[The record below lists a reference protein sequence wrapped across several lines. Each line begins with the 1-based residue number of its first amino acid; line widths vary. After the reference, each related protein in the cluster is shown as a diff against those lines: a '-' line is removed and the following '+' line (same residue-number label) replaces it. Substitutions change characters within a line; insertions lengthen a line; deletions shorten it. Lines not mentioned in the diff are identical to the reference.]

1 SRAMRIGV
9 DYQILAL
16 GPGLITRGM
25 ARYTQQ
31 QLRAV
36 LAAEEGNE
44 YVLLCDAA
52 ADLSLIDGAVRDHER
67 VDLALYS
74 PPAGNAADPGALLAR
89 AEHYQSWIARL
100 DLDAYHATA
109 PLMMEGPALVHFDA
123 CPMVSTFYDLIPFRF
138 PEQYLTPPGTA
149 ERYHRTLR
157 MLWRD
162 GRLLAIS
169 DTARDDAVRLL
180 GAPRERIDRAWPVP
194 DEVFRPLPAHQL
206 GKLLTVLASRV
217 RIPERFVLT
226 VSHLH
231 HSKNLGTLLA
241 GYAELPATLRTVLP
255 LVVCC
260 HLDPPGVAA
269 LRARASRLG
278 IGDDVVITGHVSDL
292 ELAALYNQATLVVH
306 PSRLEGFGYPVAEAM
321 ACGTAVVTTTAPALP
336 EVAGDA
342 AVLVDPEDPAAFA
355 GAIATL
361 ARNHSARQELIERGF
376 AQVAQFNTA
385 QLATAT
391 LDSYRAAVAHPP
403 APPAGPRI
411 ALWTPL
417 PPAMSGI
424 ADYSAELLGALEPRC
439 DVEVFVDGG
448 YLPPEPLL
456 RDHTIHH
463 FSAFD
468 RRDAQQRFDAVVYQI
483 GASPLHRY
491 MAEPMRRRPG
501 IAVLHDLLW
510 SNVVYSGSVQPDGR
524 APAFEAALVELYG
537 KEALTVMESY
547 DFGDHV
553 RLWDFFARYPMLDT
567 VVAPSLAQIV
577 HVNLA
582 AEHLRASY
590 PGCDPYVVQ
599 MGVADPF
606 AQPGVPDPYATRK
619 DLGIDPSRFIVG
631 IFGIVHPAKR
641 VEACVRAVGQIVAE
655 GLDAVLLIAGPVY
668 DSDYTGELMGLARRL
683 GIAGNIV
690 MTHRLSPEAFA
701 AHLITVDVVVNLR
714 TRMHHHMS
722 AVVLRAIAA
731 ARPIVI
737 SDLPEWDFPPAF
749 CSRVPTEGEVPALA

>member
-1 SRAMRIGV
+1 YLDPSG
-9 DYQILAL
+9 
-16 GPGLITRGM
+16 
-25 ARYTQQ
+25 
-31 QLRAV
+31 
-36 LAAEEGNE
+36 
-44 YVLLCDAA
+44 A
-52 ADLSLIDGAVRDHER
+52 AD
-67 VDLALYS
+67 
-74 PPAGNAADPGALLAR
+74 
-89 AEHYQSWIARL
+89 
-100 DLDAYHATA
+100 
-109 PLMMEGPALVHFDA
+109 
-123 CPMVSTFYDLIPFRF
+123 
-138 PEQYLTPPGTA
+138 
-149 ERYHRTLR
+149 RYHRTLR

-206 GKLLTVLASRV
+206 GKLLTILSSRV
-217 RIPERFVLT
+217 RTPERFLLT

-231 HSKNLGTLLA
+231 HSKNLGTLMA
-241 GYAELPATLRTVLP
+241 GYAELPARMRTILP

-269 LRARASRLG
+269 LRARAGRLG

-292 ELAALYNQATLVVH
+292 ELAALYNQAMLVVH

-321 ACGTAVVTTTAPALP
+321 ACGTPVVTTTAPALP

-342 AVLVDPEDPAAFA
+342 AVLVDPEDPSAFA

-361 ARNHSARQELIERGF
+361 ARSPSARRELVERGF
-376 AQVAQFNTA
+376 AQVAKFNPG
-385 QLATAT
+385 QLAAAT

-403 APPAGPRI
+403 TPVPGPRI

-424 ADYSAELLGALEPRC
+424 ADYSAELLGGLEPRC
-439 DVEVFVDGG
+439 DIEVFVDGG

-456 RDHTIHH
+456 ADHTIHH
-463 FSAFD
+463 FSAFG
-468 RRDAQQRFDAVVYQI
+468 RRDAQRRFDAVIYQI

-537 KEALTVMESY
+537 EEALAVMDTY
-547 DFGDHV
+547 DRDDHV

-577 HVNLA
+577 HVVPA
-582 AEHLRASY
+582 AEHLRAAY
-590 PGCDPYVVQ
+590 PGCDPFLVR

-606 AQPGVPDPYATRK
+606 AQPGVADPYTTRQK
-619 DLGIDPSRFIVG
+619 LGIDPGRFLVG

-641 VEACVRAVGQIVAE
+641 VEACVRAVGQLVAE
-655 GLDAVLLIAGPVY
+655 GRDAILLIAGPVY

-690 MTHRLSPEAFA
+690 MTHRLSPESFA
-701 AHLITVDVVVNLR
+701 SHLIAVDVVVNLR
-714 TRMHHHMS
+714 TPVHHHMS
-722 AVVLRAIAA
+722 AVVMRAIAA
-731 ARPIVI
+731 ARPVVI
-737 SDLPEWDFPPAF
+737 SDLPEWDFPAAF
-749 CSRVPTEGEVPALA
+749 CARVPLEGEVPALAAELRTLAGDPDLRQAMSTAARAWYEANGTIDVMARRYLEVVGQFLATPGSRMPAGGAGRRP